1 MFRFSR
7 LLSTGTASLALPGM
21 FAFAGVGAMLP
32 GRGAVAQE
40 TGIRA
45 TIQQAQFDTGESS
58 SRRRRGRGRGRS
70 EPPAEAPQ
78 AADKKAALPPGMQQ
92 ATPVVTFGD
101 WNVFTNGQGKTRVC
115 YAIAQPQT
123 RSPNTLARDTAYL
136 FVTIRKGENVQ
147 NEIAVMFGFKPK
159 PAASQA
165 KPGASAGKTDPYLVL
180 GSTRFGLVVKDENAW
195 VQNQAEEARIV
206 TEMAKS
212 PTATVRTT
220 SMRGKLTSDDYALGG
235 FGDAVKRAREECK

>member
-1 MFRFSR
+1 
-7 LLSTGTASLALPGM
+7 
-21 FAFAGVGAMLP
+21 ML
-32 GRGAVAQE
+32 R
-40 TGIRA
+40 
-45 TIQQAQFDTGESS
+45 S
-58 SRRRRGRGRGRS
+58 SRPPLASVSGIVLSCLVVLAAGLDDAEARGRNRQRS
-70 EPPAEAPQ
+70 EPPAEDAAPS
-78 AADKKAALPPGMQQ
+78 DKKTALPPGMQQ

-101 WNVFTNGQGKTRVC
+101 WNVFTNGQGKARVC

-123 RSPNTLARDTAYL
+123 RSPNTLQRDTAYL

-165 KPGASAGKTDPYLVL
+165 KPGASAGRTDPYIAL
-180 GSTRFGLVVKDENAW
+180 GNTRFGLVVKDENAW

-206 TEMAKS
+206 SEMARS

-220 SMRGKLTSDDYALGG
+220 SMRGKPTSDDYALGG
-235 FGDAVKRAREECK
+235 FGEAIKRAREECK